1 MVGFRCFSAY
11 INCFVH
17 EVPGTFFQDSL
28 RVVHP
33 RRLNHYDTMK
43 LEQIENSSSLNKR
56 CGQLQL
62 RLESK
67 VEVVSATAAP
77 RSLPDSP
84 DSSGILLLITASRI
98 MEDKLLL

>member
-1 MVGFRCFSAY
+1 MDCECGWFSLFFRH

-43 LEQIENSSSLNKR
+43 LEQIENSSSLYKW

-67 VEVVSATAAP
+67 VEVVSAMQ
-77 RSLPDSP
+77 LPAVCLTVQ
-84 DSSGILLLITASRI
+84 IH
-98 MEDKLLL
+98 